1 MRCFLALPLPA
12 TICRR
17 VIAVQETLR
26 AACQDADV
34 RWARPETSHLTL
46 QFLGNVDRARILD
59 LVPALAA
66 EAATHRIAELALHGV
81 GAFPSPRRA
90 RVLWI
95 GVTTGAPAVTH
106 LAAALRRVTEPL
118 GIPSESRPFTPH
130 VTLGRVRAPERG
142 ANLTEAIAACDPSEV
157 GAWRPDAVVL
167 FESRLHPKGAVH
179 EPLATLP
186 LQ

>member
-1 MRCFLALPLPA
+1 MRCFLALPLPPA
-12 TICRR
+12 ICRG
-17 VIAVQETLR
+17 VTALQERLR
-26 AACQDADV
+26 TACGGADV

-46 QFLGNVDRARILD
+46 QFLGNVDRERILG
-59 LVPALAA
+59 LIPELGA
-66 EAATHRIAELALHGV
+66 EVATHRIAEVALQGL

-95 GVTTGAPAVTH
+95 GVTTGVGAVTH
-106 LAAALRRVTEPL
+106 LADALRRVTEPL
-118 GIPSESRPFTPH
+118 GVASESRPFTPH

-142 ANLTEAIAACDPSEV
+142 ANLTAAIAACDASDV

-186 LQ
+186 LE